1 MYAVVRCL
9 LGLVVVFGRG
19 DRSKDVEI
27 VVLRHQVAV
36 LRRQVTRPDLTSGDR
51 VVLAALSRLMP
62 RRRWLGTFMVTQATI
77 LRWHRTLV
85 ARRWTYA
92 RRRPGR
98 PLTARTIRDL
108 VVRLAGENS
117 GWGYQRIAGELAG
130 LGTAS
135 RQERSAI
142 F

>member
-1 MYAVVRCL
+1 VVWSLVYAVVRCL

-19 DRSKDVEI
+19 DHAKNVQI

-51 VVLAALSRLMP
+51 MVLAALSRLLP
-62 RRRWLGTFMVTQATI
+62 RRRWLGTFMVTPATV

-85 ARRWTYA
+85 TRRWTYA

-98 PLTARTIRDL
+98 PRTAR
-108 VVRLAGENS
+108 
-117 GWGYQRIAGELAG
+117 
-130 LGTAS
+130 AS
-135 RQERSAI
+135 VE
-142 F
+142 